1 MMKPGE
7 KIDSLKS
14 LRFSQVTTFACVP
27 KIQMLKGVK
36 AAFLGI
42 PFDDG
47 TKFRTGP
54 EFGPGIRQGIDIGLA
69 LKEIP
74 PE

>member
-1 MMKPGE
+1 
-7 KIDSLKS
+7 
-14 LRFSQVTTFACVP
+14 
-27 KIQMLKGVK
+27 MLKGVK